1 MKYAV
6 IQLAGKQFRVSEG
19 DQITIDRVAA
29 EDWKNGKMTVKD
41 VLLTRSDDAVQVGA
55 PYVDGASVG
64 LELVQDQKGE
74 KIRVFKYKAKSR
86 YRRTNG
92 HRQAQTVV
100 KVASIKA

>member
-29 EDWKNGKMTVKD
+29 ADWKNGKMTVKD

-55 PYVDGASVG
+55 PFVDGASVG